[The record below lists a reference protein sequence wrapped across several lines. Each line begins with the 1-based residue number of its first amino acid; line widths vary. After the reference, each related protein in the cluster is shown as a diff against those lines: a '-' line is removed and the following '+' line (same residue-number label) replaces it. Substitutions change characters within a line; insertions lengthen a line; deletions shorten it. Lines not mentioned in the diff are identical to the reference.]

1 MDGGAV
7 TPATTLVL
15 YMPGP
20 AYAEVS
26 EGLGDAGLPPEL
38 PCVIVSN
45 ATSSQQQVRWTTV
58 AKLAHEEKLPAPA
71 LLIVGRVASHQV
83 QEIGAAFWREASA
96 FAVRADKY
104 SDVFKSPAS

>member
-1 MDGGAV
+1 MDWGAV

-20 AYAEVS
+20 DYAEGS
-26 EGLGDAGLPPEL
+26 ERLGEAGLPPER

-58 AKLAHEEKLPAPA
+58 AKLAHDEKLPAPA
-71 LLIVGRVASHQV
+71 LLIVGRVASHQA
-83 QEIGAAFWREASA
+83 QEIGAALWREESA
-96 FAVRADKY
+96 IALRAEKC
-104 SDVFKSPAS
+104 SD